1 MLVCRFLKIL
11 SFIFI
16 ILVEN
21 KRKID
26 DSVENPTAK
35 TKRLETK
42 LKCSDLVVLNIP
54 YNYDEQKLKEYFG
67 QFGEL
72 LMLQVIMKHEKVIYV
87 SSNIYVII
95 PTCILRKNCLLF
107 TTLAFVSIFL

>member
-1 MLVCRFLKIL
+1 MHLYTFIH
-11 SFIFI
+11 FIFMN
-16 ILVEN
+16 LVEN

-54 YNYDEQKLKEYFG
+54 YTYDEQKLKEYFG

-72 LMLQVIMKHEKVIYV
+72 LMLQVMNCSKNAFY
-87 SSNIYVII
+87 II
-95 PTCILRKNCLLF
+95 L
-107 TTLAFVSIFL
+107 

>member
-1 MLVCRFLKIL
+1 MKIVRFVKFITNA
-11 SFIFI
+11 SYFIFI
-16 ILVEN
+16 NIVEN

-54 YNYDEQKLKEYFG
+54 YMYDEQKLKEYFG

-72 LMLQVIMKHEKVIYV
+72 LMLQVIMK
-87 SSNIYVII
+87 
-95 PTCILRKNCLLF
+95 
-107 TTLAFVSIFL
+107 

>member
-1 MLVCRFLKIL
+1 M
-11 SFIFI
+11 IFYI
-16 ILVEN
+16 IVEN

-54 YNYDEQKLKEYFG
+54 YMYDEQKLKEYFG

-72 LMLQVIMKHEKVIYV
+72 LMLQVIIK
-87 SSNIYVII
+87 
-95 PTCILRKNCLLF
+95 
-107 TTLAFVSIFL
+107 

>member
-1 MLVCRFLKIL
+1 MYRISYFK
-11 SFIFI
+11 FI

-54 YNYDEQKLKEYFG
+54 YTYDEQKLKEYFG

-72 LMLQVIMKHEKVIYV
+72 LMLQVLTEHDKKLNNYV
-87 SSNIYVII
+87 Q
-95 PTCILRKNCLLF
+95 
-107 TTLAFVSIFL
+107 SIFLTFYSY

>member
-1 MLVCRFLKIL
+1 MSIH
-11 SFIFI
+11 FIFM

-54 YNYDEQKLKEYFG
+54 YSYDEQKLKEYFG

-72 LMLQVIMKHEKVIYV
+72 LMLQVINKCCRKLIDKHKPY
-87 SSNIYVII
+87 
-95 PTCILRKNCLLF
+95 C
-107 TTLAFVSIFL
+107 A

>member
-1 MLVCRFLKIL
+1 
-11 SFIFI
+11 
-16 ILVEN
+16 VEN

-54 YNYDEQKLKEYFG
+54 YTYDEQKLKEYFG

-72 LMLQVIMKHEKVIYV
+72 LMLQVIIISRSLSTSL
-87 SSNIYVII
+87 SSFSFHYFH
-95 PTCILRKNCLLF
+95 ILFL
-107 TTLAFVSIFL
+107 TLHYY

>member
-1 MLVCRFLKIL
+1 MLYACYVYNIDTVCIL
-11 SFIFI
+11 LNTNNSMFIVT
-16 ILVEN
+16 VEN

-26 DSVENPTAK
+26 DNVENPTAK

-42 LKCSDLVVLNIP
+42 LKCSDLVVLNVP

-72 LMLQVIMKHEKVIYV
+72 LMLQVFVICEV
-87 SSNIYVII
+87 
-95 PTCILRKNCLLF
+95 RRF
-107 TTLAFVSIFL
+107 

>member
-1 MLVCRFLKIL
+1 MF
-11 SFIFI
+11 
-16 ILVEN
+16 LVEN

-26 DSVENPTAK
+26 DNVENPTAK

-72 LMLQVIMKHEKVIYV
+72 LMLQVIIIKHHIVY
-87 SSNIYVII
+87 
-95 PTCILRKNCLLF
+95 
-107 TTLAFVSIFL
+107 

>member
-1 MLVCRFLKIL
+1 M
-11 SFIFI
+11 

-54 YNYDEQKLKEYFG
+54 YTYDEQKLKEYFG

-72 LMLQVIMKHEKVIYV
+72 LMLQVINKCSKKRINAGL
-87 SSNIYVII
+87 SS
-95 PTCILRKNCLLF
+95 
-107 TTLAFVSIFL
+107 

>member
-1 MLVCRFLKIL
+1 M
-11 SFIFI
+11 
-16 ILVEN
+16 EN

-26 DSVENPTAK
+26 DNVENPTAK

-54 YNYDEQKLKEYFG
+54 YTYDEQKLKEYFG

-72 LMLQVIMKHEKVIYV
+72 LMLQVIDKNYKKLILLIYYIQ
-87 SSNIYVII
+87 SG
-95 PTCILRKNCLLF
+95 KNVMLKK
-107 TTLAFVSIFL
+107 

>member
-1 MLVCRFLKIL
+1 M
-11 SFIFI
+11 FIVT
-16 ILVEN
+16 VEN

-54 YNYDEQKLKEYFG
+54 YTYDEQKLKEYFG

-72 LMLQVIMKHEKVIYV
+72 LMLQVMKK
-87 SSNIYVII
+87 
-95 PTCILRKNCLLF
+95 TLF
-107 TTLAFVSIFL
+107 KIKLFIGMQAYK

>member
-1 MLVCRFLKIL
+1 M
-11 SFIFI
+11 FI

-54 YNYDEQKLKEYFG
+54 YNYDDQKLKEYFG

-72 LMLQVIMKHEKVIYV
+72 LMLQVILKSFKYLQYLI
-87 SSNIYVII
+87 SRLPKLS
-95 PTCILRKNCLLF
+95 
-107 TTLAFVSIFL
+107 A

>member
-1 MLVCRFLKIL
+1 MIFYFIKYRYYNNASFLLYIFN
-11 SFIFI
+11 FIFTYDFT

-54 YNYDEQKLKEYFG
+54 YTYDEQKLKEYFG

-72 LMLQVIMKHEKVIYV
+72 LMLQVIIK
-87 SSNIYVII
+87 S
-95 PTCILRKNCLLF
+95 
-107 TTLAFVSIFL
+107 

>member
-1 MLVCRFLKIL
+1 MYTIKYIESAFT
-11 SFIFI
+11 I
-16 ILVEN
+16 IVEN

-26 DSVENPTAK
+26 DNVENPTAK

-54 YNYDEQKLKEYFG
+54 YTYDEQKLKEYFG

-72 LMLQVIMKHEKVIYV
+72 LMLQVILKHCENT
-87 SSNIYVII
+87 NIYVVDLKIYVRPYYSKTKLVI
-95 PTCILRKNCLLF
+95 
-107 TTLAFVSIFL
+107 V

>member
-1 MLVCRFLKIL
+1 M
-11 SFIFI
+11 
-16 ILVEN
+16 EN

-54 YNYDEQKLKEYFG
+54 YTYDEQKLKEYFG

-72 LMLQVIMKHEKVIYV
+72 LMLQVFIM
-87 SSNIYVII
+87 SSILINPII
-95 PTCILRKNCLLF
+95 KCLVTLF
-107 TTLAFVSIFL
+107 SYFIVYIFFLTFLLLLD